1 MPPSLSTA
9 KRWLS
14 LLWLSGFAVAFLILL
29 VRSLSTSGP
38 SQTSEMWSWFLPT
51 TLPTVSLIVGV
62 LVADWRRQPVL
73 NKPADGA
80 LFALALSVSVLYLL
94 AVIATLVRSGLG
106 DSPIDFLKGSHVYLG
121 PVQGLATGALAA
133 FFRR

>member
-14 LLWLSGFAVAFLILL
+14 LLWLSGFAVPFLILL
-29 VRSLSTSGP
+29 VRSLSTDKT
-38 SQTSEMWSWFLPT
+38 SQTPDMWSWFLPT

-62 LVADWRRQPVL
+62 LIADWRKQPVL
-73 NKPADGA
+73 KKPADGA
-80 LFALALSVSVLYLL
+80 LFVVALSVSVLYLS
-94 AVIATLVRSGLG
+94 AVIATLVRSGLV
-106 DSPIDFLKGSHVYLG
+106 DSPMEFLKSSHVYLG